1 MINFQLV
8 NWYALLGLFI
18 TVILGFG
25 TKYLVRHV
33 AKSLPLESPNSE
45 LEPYWGKFRT
55 MKAAGGMIGH
65 VERPILFAALYLPNG
80 WPILTSWL
88 AFKLAYYWQ
97 SANFAS
103 FPSELPKE
111 EEQMKWI
118 VAKRQL
124 GTHHAA
130 TALVGTGA
138 NIILALVGVSIAKWI
153 RFQ

>member
-8 NWYALLGLFI
+8 NWYALLGLLV
-18 TVILGFG
+18 TVVLGFG
-25 TKYLVRHV
+25 TKYLVDHV
-33 AKSLPLESPNSE
+33 ANSLPLESPNSD
-45 LEPYWGKFRT
+45 LEANWDKMRK
-55 MKAAGGMIGH
+55 MKTAGGMIGH
-65 VERPILFAALYLPNG
+65 IERPIFFAALWIAGG

-88 AFKLAYYWQ
+88 VFKLAYYWQ
-97 SANFAS
+97 SANFAA
-103 FPSELPKE
+103 FPAELPDNNG
-111 EEQMKWI
+111 QMAWL

-138 NIILALVGVSIAKWI
+138 NVILALVGVAVGKWI